1 MSSDD
6 DDQYDNIPH
15 RASHNFDNDYD
26 EDDVD
31 GQDDEYGQGMGDD
44 DDDNQLGG
52 DDEEGGNTGGKI
64 NAWGSKRN
72 KFYKEAE
79 EDVV

>member
-6 DDQYDNIPH
+6 DDQYDNIPQK
-15 RASHNFDNDYD
+15 ASHNFDDDYD
-26 EDDVD
+26 EDDIED
-31 GQDDEYGQGMGDD
+31 QDDDDGQGMGDED
-44 DDDNQLGG
+44 YQLGG
-52 DDEEGGNTGGKI
+52 DDEEGGNTSGKI
-64 NAWGSKRN
+64 NAWGSKRS